1 MEQIEEPLEGTE
13 VEPPDDI
20 TEQPEEKPVSKR
32 KIRSEKQ
39 LAVLAEARKK
49 AVEKIKENKAKRDY
63 EKLQGLKETLN
74 INDNDNERKQEII
87 EGIKRN
93 GELIDK
99 IEVPNPL
106 DEYAIGK
113 IVADKIE
120 QYTIK
125 ETPKVKKYRVENG
138 HYVLN

>member
-1 MEQIEEPLEGTE
+1 MEPSDEQTEEIEQPEASEDN
-13 VEPPDDI
+13 V
-20 TEQPEEKPVSKR
+20 EQPEEKPVSKR
-32 KIRSEKQ
+32 KVRSEKQ

-49 AVEKIKENKAKRDY
+49 ALEKIKENKAKRDY

-99 IEVPNPL
+99 IEL

-120 QYTIK
+120 QYTTK
-125 ETPKVKKYRVENG
+125 QTPKAKKYRVENG